1 MIIKI
6 GNILKLGIR
15 AVVNNRQIVIL
26 LWAFNAVSAL
36 ILSLPIYYLLDDNL
50 RYSLMSSELSGSFQ
64 YIWFQQFLKSY
75 SSNIGEIPF
84 VFYSMV
90 GFYVLIQT
98 FFLGGLIAIFNSP
111 KKNHIVDFFY
121 GGVKFWLR
129 FTRIVIIS
137 LFFFYLAFKIND
149 YSGDLITWAYR
160 DSENAL
166 MEFIFRALRYIVL
179 VFLIGVVTIVSD
191 YLKVS
196 LAVKDSHKVIKEIYN
211 TLIFLRKHFTKIFTV
226 FLIVAVIGALGS
238 ILYNLIGRF
247 IPRTPYYYL
256 ILLFII
262 QQMLIIFRLFVR
274 MLFCSTEVI
283 LFKDLS
289 AEVLNAN
296 VTEQTVGD

>member
-26 LWAFNAVSAL
+26 LWSFNAVSAL

-50 RYSLMSSELSGSFQ
+50 RFSMMSSELSGSFQ

-90 GFYVLIQT
+90 GFYALIQT
-98 FFLGGLIAIFNSP
+98 FFLGGLISIFNSP

-121 GGVKFWLR
+121 GGVKYWLR

-137 LFFFYLAFKIND
+137 LLFFYLAFKIND
-149 YSGDLITWAYR
+149 YSGDLITWVYR
-160 DSENAL
+160 DSEYAL

-191 YLKVS
+191 YSKVS
-196 LAVKDSHKVIKEIYN
+196 LAVKDTHKAIKEIYN
-211 TLIFLRKHFTKIFTV
+211 TLIFLRKNFTKVFIV

>member
-26 LWAFNAVSAL
+26 LWSFNAVSAL

-50 RYSLMSSELSGSFQ
+50 RYSMMSSELSGSFQ

-90 GFYVLIQT
+90 GFYALIQT
-98 FFLGGLIAIFNSP
+98 FFLGGLISIFNSP

-121 GGVKFWLR
+121 GGVKYWLR

-137 LFFFYLAFKIND
+137 LLFFYLAFKIND
-149 YSGDLITWAYR
+149 YSGDLITWVYR

-191 YLKVS
+191 YSKVS
-196 LAVKDSHKVIKEIYN
+196 LAVKDTHKAIKEIYN
-211 TLIFLRKHFTKIFTV
+211 TLIFLRKNFTKVFIV

>member
-26 LWAFNAVSAL
+26 LWSFNAVSAL

-50 RYSLMSSELSGSFQ
+50 RFSMMSSELSGSFQ

-90 GFYVLIQT
+90 GFYALIQT
-98 FFLGGLIAIFNSP
+98 FFLGGLISIFNSP

-121 GGVKFWLR
+121 GGVKYWLR

-137 LFFFYLAFKIND
+137 LLFFYLAFKIND
-149 YSGDLITWAYR
+149 YSGDLITWVYR

-191 YLKVS
+191 YSKVS
-196 LAVKDSHKVIKEIYN
+196 LAVKDTHKAIKEIYN
-211 TLIFLRKHFTKIFTV
+211 TLIFLRKNFTKVFIV

-296 VTEQTVGD
+296 VTEQAVGD